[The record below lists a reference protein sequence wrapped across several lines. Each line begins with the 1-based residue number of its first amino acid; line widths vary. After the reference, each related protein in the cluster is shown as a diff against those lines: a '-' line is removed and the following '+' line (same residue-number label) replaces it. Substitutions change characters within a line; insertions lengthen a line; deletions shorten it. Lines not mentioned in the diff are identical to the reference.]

1 MSPAVKRY
9 RKLQKVKTQPNLAR
23 NVQEMDNNTLVTVA
37 SMSNHEA
44 TIEVLKRHIMMVDK
58 VPYEEA
64 EKTFDKIQKV
74 NNQRKWLA
82 ALPYQFGIVTA
93 TGTAMASIP
102 MVFGLNTATWFN
114 HNFVTIEV
122 PDAADLETALEVGS
136 WSWSWMEPPLGTLS
150 FFLLCLQFSRAQMKN
165 LGIRPFTAS
174 LKQTRARKLH
184 KAFPQ
189 YDPAILSDFS
199 TTAPLA

>member
-1 MSPAVKRY
+1 MISSKMISSRSMLSSQLSRRAQAGFSVGNIRSFMSPAVKRY

-136 WSWSWMEPPLGTLS
+136 WSWSWMV
-150 FFLLCLQFSRAQMKN
+150 
-165 LGIRPFTAS
+165 
-174 LKQTRARKLH
+174 RKMR
-184 KAFPQ
+184 
-189 YDPAILSDFS
+189 
-199 TTAPLA
+199 